1 LILSL
6 IKNLMSYRSKKV
18 ASLLQEVV
26 SEIIMHELNDPIFRQ
41 LITITEVKIGDDLKK
56 AIIYFRVYKGKTEE
70 VGKALNKAKGYI
82 KKLMGEK
89 ITIKFMPDI
98 EFRLDD
104 RIEKEKKLEELFAKI
119 SKVKK
124 KK

>member
-1 LILSL
+1 
-6 IKNLMSYRSKKV
+6 MSYRSKKV

-41 LITITEVKIGDDLKK
+41 LITITEVKIGEDLKK
-56 AIIYFRVYKGKTEE
+56 AIIYFRVYKGETQE
-70 VGKALNKAKGYI
+70 VEKALNKAKGYI

-119 SKVKK
+119 SKVKRK
-124 KK
+124 K